1 MNKLYLIDN
10 IYEEEKNRI
19 ILYFSKNPLTKKKE
33 FIYIEKFNPSF
44 IIDISKEICE
54 NLLSDFKKNIKIEKE
69 ENKCII
75 FAKNYT
81 ILQKCS
87 KILSIST
94 NKNIILIEPQRQFLI
109 KKEWSY
115 FDMFT
120 VISKNK
126 IKKINNENKINL
138 AIKEYIKNL
147 DFNEQKI
154 LIPIVAKRLILSN
167 ILKTKPYENIRNEQI
182 LNILF
187 ENNFFKK
194 KLVLKNLSKIEYK
207 KKYLSN
213 KKTIDLDFSNIW
225 PYLLQKEYNNI
236 SYETMNCKCCKPK
249 SIFETNVL
257 SSSLIEVNFLKNG
270 YYFISKNK
278 NWGNYFHKNNKNKEN
293 RINFMKINKLN
304 EIPIGPFYENQKEQI
319 PLIDAF
325 NLTKEKDIKITNKK
339 NSLNWYC
346 REKESFVS
354 EIIHDLKKRLTNI
367 EISINL
373 SNSANNVNTLANGL
387 ENTPNFILYITE
399 YKLLNDLLEE
409 IPRFMVHKNT
419 KFYDPL
425 VSENIIYLQKDTLI
439 KVSENKYRFI
449 YNDQKIYTKDKNF
462 IKKINNY
469 FPKINLPIPRLITN

>member
-19 ILYFSKNPLTKKKE
+19 ILYFSKNPLTKKKD
-33 FIYIEKFNPSF
+33 FTYIEKFNPYF

-69 ENKCII
+69 DNKCII
-75 FAKNYT
+75 IAKNHT

-109 KKEWSY
+109 KKNWSY

-120 VISKNK
+120 VVSKNK

-147 DFNEQKI
+147 DFNEQKL

-187 ENNFFKK
+187 ENNFFEK
-194 KLVLKNLSKIEYK
+194 KLVLKNLSKIEHK
-207 KKYLSN
+207 KEYIPN

-225 PYLLQKEYNNI
+225 AYLLQKEFNNI
-236 SYETMNCKCCKPK
+236 SYETINCSCCKPK
-249 SIFETNVL
+249 NIFETNTL
-257 SSSLIEVNFLKNG
+257 STSLVEVNFLKNG
-270 YYFISKNK
+270 YYFISQNK
-278 NWGNYFHKNNKNKEN
+278 SFSNKYHKENSKKEN
-293 RINFMKINKLN
+293 RLEFLKINKIKQ
-304 EIPIGPFYENQKEQI
+304 IPTGPFFENQKEKI
-319 PLIDAF
+319 PLIDAIS
-325 NLTKEKDIKITNKK
+325 LIEQEDIELINQ
-339 NSLNWYC
+339 NNEINWYC
-346 REKESFVS
+346 KKNESFVS
-354 EIIHDLKKRLTNI
+354 KIIHQITNRLKNI
-367 EISINL
+367 EFSINL
-373 SNSANNVNTLANGL
+373 SNSANNTKTLGNGL
-387 ENTPNFILYITE
+387 ESNPNFILYLTE

-409 IPRFMVHKNT
+409 IPKFMIHKES
-419 KFYDPL
+419 KFYEPI
-425 VSENIIYLQKDTLI
+425 VSENIINLQKETLI
-439 KVSENKYRFI
+439 KVSENKHRFI
-449 YNDQKIYTKDKNF
+449 YNNQKVYTKDKKF